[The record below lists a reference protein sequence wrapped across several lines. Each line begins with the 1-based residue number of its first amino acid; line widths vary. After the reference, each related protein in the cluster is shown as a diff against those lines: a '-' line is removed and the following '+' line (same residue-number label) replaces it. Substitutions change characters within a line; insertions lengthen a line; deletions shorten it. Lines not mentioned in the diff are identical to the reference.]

1 MRKFQYLSGQMF
13 TCYRKKKYAI
23 DPSIVAFL
31 TSFKAHL
38 LSVSGTP
45 VILGDIVADLP
56 TKWRKAT

>member
-1 MRKFQYLSGQMF
+1 MPGQMF
-13 TCYRKKKYAI
+13 ACYRRKKYAI

-31 TSFKAHL
+31 TSFKALL

-45 VILGDIVADLP
+45 VILGDRGADLP